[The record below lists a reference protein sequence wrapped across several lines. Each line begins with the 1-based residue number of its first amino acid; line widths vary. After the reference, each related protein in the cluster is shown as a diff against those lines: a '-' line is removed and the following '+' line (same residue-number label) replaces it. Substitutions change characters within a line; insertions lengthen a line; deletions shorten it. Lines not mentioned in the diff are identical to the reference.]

1 VCQIGVMPIFLAYTV
16 FAVVY
21 FGTTVPRFNNFQNA
35 LVALFSVLNGDV
47 VRETFLVLIP
57 KYVGRVCVCKHMI
70 ASVSGCHAQCFVS
83 SLYYLRHSRIAP
95 RLLSPCQV
103 PGGGPDLHVHL
114 HCAVHLRRAERVHCH
129 H

>member
-1 VCQIGVMPIFLAYTV
+1 MFCVRWCARACQIGVMPIFLAYTV

-57 KYVGRVCVCKHMI
+57 KYVGHVC
-70 ASVSGCHAQCFVS
+70 AS
-83 SLYYLRHSRIAP
+83 I
-95 RLLSPCQV
+95 
-103 PGGGPDLHVHL
+103 
-114 HCAVHLRRAERVHCH
+114 
-129 H
+129 